1 MVPSAPDMQPAA
13 HHPPQLPPVLGRVA
27 AGDPAATREC
37 LARYGNLVWSIAR
50 RFEAADA
57 EDAVQEIFLDLWK
70 SAARFDPQVASEAA
84 FVAMIARRRLID
96 RRRMRMRRPTA
107 DQVLAGDSSD
117 GMLALD
123 PNPTATADT
132 CAEAKQAARALEQL
146 RPEQRQVLVLSTVQ
160 GLSHGEIAEHTGMPL
175 GTVKAHARRGLLSI
189 RAALG
194 GVDQGDVP

>member
-1 MVPSAPDMQPAA
+1 MVPSAQDMQPAA
-13 HHPPQLPPVLGRVA
+13 NHPPQPPPVLGRVA
-27 AGDPAATREC
+27 AGDAAATREC
-37 LARYGNLVWSIAR
+37 LSRYGNLVWSIAR

-70 SAARFDPQVASEAA
+70 SAARFDPAIASEPA
-84 FVAMIARRRLID
+84 FVAMLARRRLID

-107 DQVLAGDSSD
+107 DQPLAGDSSD

-123 PNPTATADT
+123 PNPTTSADT
-132 CAEAKQAARALEQL
+132 CAEAKQAARALDQL

-160 GLSHGEIAEHTGMPL
+160 GLSHGEIAERTGMPL

-194 GVDQGDVP
+194 GVDQGDIP

>member
-1 MVPSAPDMQPAA
+1 MVPSAQDMQPAA
-13 HHPPQLPPVLGRVA
+13 NHPPAPPPVLGRVA
-27 AGDPAATREC
+27 AGDGVAIREC

-70 SAARFDPQVASEAA
+70 SAARFDPSIASEAA

-96 RRRMRMRRPTA
+96 RRRSRMRRPTA
-107 DQVLAGDSSD
+107 DTPLAGDSSD
-117 GMLALD
+117 GMLAPID
-123 PNPTATADT
+123 TSTSPDT
-132 CAEAKQAARALEQL
+132 CAEAKQAARALDQL
-146 RPEQRQVLVLSTVQ
+146 RPEQRQVLVLSTVG
-160 GLSHGEIAEHTGMPL
+160 GLSHGEIAEQTGMPL

-189 RAALG
+189 RAALV